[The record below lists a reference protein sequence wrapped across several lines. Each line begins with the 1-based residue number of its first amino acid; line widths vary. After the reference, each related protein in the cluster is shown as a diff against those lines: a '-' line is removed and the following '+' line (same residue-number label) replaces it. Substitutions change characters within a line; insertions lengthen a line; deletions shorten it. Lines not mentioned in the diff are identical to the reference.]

1 VSKAIRPS
9 APHRRTSPSLLLA
22 ASVCG
27 ATMIVGCGA
36 DPVDG
41 LDGDDDGDSGAAT
54 FTSIYNSSEFQKCRD
69 CHAPGA
75 PGRTAGIETTQNW
88 STKDAAYNS
97 IKTGRAMGLTG
108 NFSGC
113 NGVALIGSTPESS
126 LLVAALDEDVRAD
139 FMSSSAANCD
149 GDAISDM
156 TLKIGGPVSSAT
168 MSRLKAWIAAGA
180 PNN

>member
-1 VSKAIRPS
+1 M
-9 APHRRTSPSLLLA
+9 
-22 ASVCG
+22 CG
-27 ATMIVGCGA
+27 ATMFAGCGA
-36 DPVDG
+36 DPIDG
-41 LDGDDDGDSGAAT
+41 LDGDGDDDPSAAT
-54 FTSIYNSSEFQKCRD
+54 FTSIYNSTEFKKCRD

-88 STKDAAYNS
+88 STKEAAYTA
-97 IKTGRAMGLTG
+97 IKTGKAMGLTG

-113 NGVALIGSTPESS
+113 NGVPLIGSTADSS

-139 FMSSSAANCD
+139 FMSTSAAGCD

-156 TLKIGGPVSSAT
+156 TLKIGGAVSAST
-168 MSRLKAWIAAGA
+168 LSRLKAWIAAGA

>member
-1 VSKAIRPS
+1 MSKANRPS
-9 APHRRTSPSLLLA
+9 APRRRTSPPLLLA

-27 ATMIVGCGA
+27 ATMFAGCGA
-36 DPVDG
+36 DPVDD
-41 LDGDDDGDSGAAT
+41 LDGDGDGSAAT

-88 STKDAAYNS
+88 STKEAAYSS
-97 IKTGRAMGLTG
+97 IKTGRAMGLIG
-108 NFSGC
+108 NFEAC
-113 NGVALIGSTPESS
+113 NGVPLIGATAEQS

-139 FMSSSAANCD
+139 FMSASAAGCD

-156 TLKIGGPVSSAT
+156 TLKIGGPLSSST
-168 MSRLKAWIAAGA
+168 LSRLKAWIAAGA